1 MGKWYK
7 KVQVVKMMNGFN
19 QKVNSVGNLT
29 GLVQNTPFSFGSMQP
44 LDSTEGVKS
53 VSFKDTM
60 GGLAQNLNQGLNAP
74 DKLLKGAMA
83 GDEGVDIHDVMT
95 AMAKAEMTVSV
106 ATQVT
111 SKVIQAYDK
120 IMQISV

>member
-1 MGKWYK
+1 MG
-7 KVQVVKMMNGFN
+7 NGFYTQN
-19 QKVNSVGNLT
+19 VGLT
-29 GLVQNTPFSFGSMQP
+29 GRVQGGFSDMNIGSMP
-44 LDSTEGVKS
+44 AMKLDSVDEPKTDFKGVMS
-53 VSFKDTM
+53 N
-60 GGLAQNLNQGLNAP
+60 LAQGLNQEMNAP
-74 DKLLKGAMA
+74 DKLLKSAMA
-83 GDEGVDIHDVMT
+83 GDSDVDIHDIMT